1 MHSTEYQIEKTR
13 SPVVLLTSGGER
25 FEGDVFLQS
34 YVLHRHGPEEV
45 IDLLNGPEPFFPVRC
60 RDGAI
65 RFLSKECI
73 VEAELLDPPSD
84 DDTRRLG
91 AREACVEI
99 TRGSGESYTARIFYE
114 VPTARPRLLD
124 WLNRLE
130 QRFVLV
136 HASTGARLVNWRT
149 LALVRPL
156 D

>member
-1 MHSTEYQIEKTR
+1 MHNTEYRIEKTR
-13 SPVVLLTSGGER
+13 SPVVLMTVTGER
-25 FEGDVFLQS
+25 VEGDVFLQS
-34 YVLHRHGPEEV
+34 YVQHRHGPEEV
-45 IDLLNGPEPFFPVRC
+45 SDLLNGPEPFFPLRG

-65 RFLSKECI
+65 RFMQKERI
-73 VEAELLDPPSD
+73 AEAELLDPPSE

-91 AREACVEI
+91 AREACVELQRA
-99 TRGSGESYTARIFYE
+99 TGESYTARIFFE

-124 WLNRLE
+124 WLNRLD

-136 HASTGARLVNWRT
+136 HAAAGARLVNWRT